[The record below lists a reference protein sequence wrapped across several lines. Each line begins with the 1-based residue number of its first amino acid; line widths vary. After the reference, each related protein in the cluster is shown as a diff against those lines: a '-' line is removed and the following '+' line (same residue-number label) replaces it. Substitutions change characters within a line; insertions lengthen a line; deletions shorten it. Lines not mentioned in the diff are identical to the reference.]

1 MVFGNQ
7 KRLAKTDLKLNIEF
21 QSMKV
26 NTTCS
31 YCYLNVKVDP
41 SLNLNEHFQS
51 VYKTASSRLRLLGR
65 TRPYLT
71 KLAALCIYEALVLF
85 KIMHCS
91 LNNYFHQ
98 PYRRGLLSSLERR
111 AKVIVNID
119 GQFPF
124 VKKKQKRKVCKLVR
138 NWLDGEKNI
147 FINYFDT
154 IQHEKQTRNNNYM
167 LRFPKIK
174 LESTKEIRSESDFK
188 VFNIKLNN
196 FNFT

>member
-31 YCYLNVKVDP
+31 YYYLNVKVDP

-51 VYKTASSRLRLLGR
+51 ANKTASSRLRLLRR

-85 KIMHCS
+85 KIMYCS

-98 PYRRGLLSSLERR
+98 PYRRDLLSSLERR

-119 GQFPF
+119 RQFPF

-174 LESTKEIRSESDFK
+174 LESTKEFRSESEFK
-188 VFNIKLNN
+188 VLMQN
-196 FNFT
+196 